1 MTERMT
7 MAKHD
12 TTVLQPHQRCV
23 LPLSSQETDQLQ
35 ALNADTTGFIL
46 SKDQSELR
54 LRDMACE
61 KLLGQ
66 GLWLSKTSSQ
76 CCQAPS
82 RRTQDRM

>member
-12 TTVLQPHQRCV
+12 TTVLSPWSAMFLQH
-23 LPLSSQETDQLQ
+23 SSRETDQLQ

-54 LRDMACE
+54 TEA
-61 KLLGQ
+61 G
-66 GLWLSKTSSQ
+66 WPKTSR
-76 CCQAPS
+76 CGVG
-82 RRTQDRM
+82 